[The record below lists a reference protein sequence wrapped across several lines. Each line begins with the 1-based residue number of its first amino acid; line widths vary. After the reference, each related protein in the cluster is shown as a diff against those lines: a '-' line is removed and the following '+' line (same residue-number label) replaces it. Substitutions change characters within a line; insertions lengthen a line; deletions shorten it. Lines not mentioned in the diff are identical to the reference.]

1 MAELGKV
8 FKGPLD
14 GCNEDEDSLVPTK
27 WSFAAIPTVSGDRD
41 ELGNLKAQI
50 ASAKVSSVCQKLGKD
65 PCDIGSTD
73 GHGMTRESAPSET
86 QNENQKHDD
95 TPVDLGINDFQR
107 KTYGW
112 CF

>member
-1 MAELGKV
+1 LGYIHIYNCIIYWYVFAEADMAELGKV

-41 ELGNLKAQI
+41 EWGNLKAQI

-73 GHGMTRESAPSET
+73 GHGMTRQS
-86 QNENQKHDD
+86 
-95 TPVDLGINDFQR
+95 L
-107 KTYGW
+107 
-112 CF
+112 